1 MKMITMNFHSREYIP
16 NKYDDDGTISQAYLD
31 YLDRLENEDTLA
43 EQEFERE
50 RDERINIEQ

>member
-1 MKMITMNFHSREYIP
+1 MKMTTMNFHSNQYIP

-31 YLDRLENEDTLA
+31 YLDRLENEETLG

-50 RDERINIEQ
+50 RDEQISDE